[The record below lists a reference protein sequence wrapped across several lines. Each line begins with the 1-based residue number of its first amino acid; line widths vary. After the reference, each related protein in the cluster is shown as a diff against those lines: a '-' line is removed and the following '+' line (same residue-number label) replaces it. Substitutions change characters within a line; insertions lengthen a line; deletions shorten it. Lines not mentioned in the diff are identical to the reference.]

1 MEVFDASLEDQFQEA
16 FSTLL
21 SVTKYVTKYVTN
33 TTLQGRKLFFTI
45 PFV

>member
-1 MEVFDASLEDQFQEA
+1 MDVFDESLEDQFQEA

-21 SVTKYVTKYVTN
+21 SVTKYVTKYLAN
-33 TTLQGRKLFFTI
+33 TTLQERKLFFTI